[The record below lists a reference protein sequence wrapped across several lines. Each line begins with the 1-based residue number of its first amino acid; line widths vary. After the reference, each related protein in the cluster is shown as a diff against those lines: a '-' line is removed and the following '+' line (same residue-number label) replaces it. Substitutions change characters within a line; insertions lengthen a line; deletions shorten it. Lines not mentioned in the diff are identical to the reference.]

1 MKAQE
6 VLNKIK
12 GIVGVELAEVPVV
25 EMTESVKLA
34 EMKLEN
40 GTVLEAE
47 KFEKGESVFIVSDD
61 ERIALP
67 VGEYVLE
74 DSRLLVIEEEGLIA
88 DVREVSD
95 EVPAKEEDMK
105 EETVLAEGDDEADV
119 ADWAGMEK
127 RIKQLEDAIADLKA
141 DKENKVEASEE
152 VKEEIKEEVELS
164 TETVETTETAEPIKH
179 SPEVK
184 EEGFKMDKKN
194 YPNTL
199 MNRIYAKL
207 N

>member
-47 KFEKGESVFIVSDD
+47 KFEKGESVFIKSDD

-67 VGEYVLE
+67 VGEYILE
-74 DSRLLVIEEEGLIA
+74 DSRLLVVEEEGLIG
-88 DVREVSD
+88 DVRDVSD
-95 EVPAKEEDMK
+95 DVPAKEEDMK
-105 EETVLAEGDDEADV
+105 EETELAEGDDEAAV
-119 ADWAGMEK
+119 YDWAGMEK

-141 DKENKVEASEE
+141 DKESKVEASEIE
-152 VKEEIKEEVELS
+152 VNDEVELS
-164 TETVETTETAEPIKH
+164 AIKH
-179 SPEVK
+179 NPET
-184 EEGFKMDKKN
+184 KN
-194 YPNTL
+194 EVEPVNYAQNRPMNTQDRVFARL
-199 MNRIYAKL
+199 FN
-207 N
+207 NN

>member
-61 ERIALP
+61 ERR
-67 VGEYVLE
+67 
-74 DSRLLVIEEEGLIA
+74 SR
-88 DVREVSD
+88 RRS
-95 EVPAKEEDMK
+95 
-105 EETVLAEGDDEADV
+105 
-119 ADWAGMEK
+119 
-127 RIKQLEDAIADLKA
+127 
-141 DKENKVEASEE
+141 
-152 VKEEIKEEVELS
+152 
-164 TETVETTETAEPIKH
+164 
-179 SPEVK
+179 
-184 EEGFKMDKKN
+184 
-194 YPNTL
+194 
-199 MNRIYAKL
+199 
-207 N
+207 

>member
-12 GIVGVELAEVPVV
+12 GIVGVELAEEKVN
-25 EMTESVKLA
+25 LA
-34 EMKLEN
+34 EMKLQN

-47 KFEKGESVFIVSDD
+47 AFEKGESVFIKSDD

-74 DSRLLVIEEEGLIA
+74 DSRLLVVEEEGLIA
-88 DVREVSD
+88 DVRDVSD
-95 EVPAKEEDMK
+95 DVPAKEEDMK
-105 EETVLAEGDDEADV
+105 EETELAEGDDEAAV
-119 ADWAGMEK
+119 YDWAGMEK

-141 DKENKVEASEE
+141 DKEDKVEASEE

-164 TETVETTETAEPIKH
+164 TETVETTEPIKH

-184 EEGFKMDKKN
+184 EDTFKMDKKN

-199 MNRIYAKL
+199 MSRIYSKL